1 MADVLAK
8 TKVNTL
14 AKKKKEGNTWE
25 HTFRSKGKA
34 LVDMMA
40 NTLAEQWTHTT
51 GDTPLEVEAK
61 EVVLTLGGSLEEAE
75 AGTLGDKLS
84 DLEARHF
91 SMPWLQSK
99 QRRRLK
105 HLLSHSVTRCGHE
118 ENVHTRLY
126 TLSQAR
132 VKRFMDTY
140 SLFQAFR

>member
-1 MADVLAK
+1 M
-8 TKVNTL
+8 
-14 AKKKKEGNTWE
+14 
-25 HTFRSKGKA
+25 RSKGKA

-75 AGTLGDKLS
+75 AGTLEDKLS

-105 HLLSHSVTRCGHE
+105 HLLSHSTLWTRRKCPHAALHLISGK
-118 ENVHTRLY
+118 
-126 TLSQAR
+126 S
-132 VKRFMDTY
+132 
-140 SLFQAFR
+140 